1 MEHPKDI
8 QSLDDIK
15 VLVNEF
21 YGLVRADDLIGPV
34 FNSVIQDRWPVHLE
48 KMYRFW
54 QTVLLEQH
62 TYEGR
67 PFPPHAQLPVD
78 KAHFERWIALFHQT
92 LDRHFSGEIADEARW
107 RSVRMAEMFLS
118 KIRYYREKGGVP
130 LM

>member
-8 QSLDDIK
+8 ASLDDIK
-15 VLVNEF
+15 LLVNEF
-21 YGLVRADDLIGPV
+21 YGLVRQDELIGPV
-34 FNSVIQDRWPVHLE
+34 FNQVIQDRWPVHLE

-54 QTVLLEQH
+54 QTVLLEEH

-78 KAHFERWIALFHQT
+78 KAHFERWVQLFHQI
-92 LDRHFSGEIADEARW
+92 LDRYFSGPRADEARW
-107 RSVRMAEMFLS
+107 RSVKMAEMFLS
-118 KIRYYREKGGVP
+118 KIQYYQQKGGIP

>member
-15 VLVNEF
+15 LLVNHF
-21 YGLVRADDLIGPV
+21 YGLVREDDLIGPV
-34 FNSVIQDRWPVHLE
+34 FNGVIQDRWPAHLE

-54 QTVLLEQH
+54 QTVLLETH

-78 KAHFERWIALFHQT
+78 KQHFERWVSLFHRT
-92 LDRHFSGEIADEARW
+92 LDTHFSGEVADEARW
-107 RSVRMAEMFLS
+107 RAVRMAEMFLT
-118 KIRYYREKGGVP
+118 KILYYRDKGGVP